1 MADDFG
7 TSRTGTVGD
16 SPARNSR
23 ETPDAR
29 LTFLAICL
37 SACTACTHEIQTTS
51 GPAPVPA
58 VHAVMVRQAKNAAE
72 AGDGDFEL
80 RRLRQF
86 LAANPKNPDA
96 RVLLARYYEAHG
108 YPDLALEHY
117 RLAAAQFPESPVI
130 AISLAKTLRG
140 MDGPTEAVRALQ
152 EFAARQPRPGWD
164 VLSLEGILQDEQGNH
179 TAAESAHRAAVAAAP
194 EKSDLHNNLGYNLLA
209 QGRMDAAIE
218 EFRRAVE
225 LDPKSDIAH
234 NNLAAALA
242 RSGSATKDT
251 AREAIAEW
259 SRSTGQAEAHNNMA
273 AVLIDQGRYEE
284 ARAELAAALSME
296 PGLGAATS
304 NLRLLA
310 EKDGHPASIPAP
322 ASHARKRVSVW
333 ARIFGRHSES
343 KPAVPGSQVDT
354 PTDGAQANTALA
366 DTLVKK

>member
-1 MADDFG
+1 MADYFG
-7 TSRTGTVGD
+7 TSRTGRVGE
-16 SPARNSR
+16 SSARTKR
-23 ETPDAR
+23 ETPDGR

-51 GPAPVPA
+51 APSPVPA

-117 RLAAAQFPESPVI
+117 RLAAAQFPESPMI
-130 AISLAKTLRG
+130 AIALAKTLRDMG
-140 MDGPTEAVRALQ
+140 EPAEAVRALQ
-152 EFAARQPRPGWD
+152 EFAARQPRPNSD
-164 VLSLEGILQDEQGNH
+164 VLSLEGILEDEQGH
-179 TAAESAHRAAVAAAP
+179 HPAAENAHRAAVAAAP
-194 EKSDLHNNLGYNLLA
+194 EQSDLHNNLGYNLLA

-251 AREAIAEW
+251 TSEAIAEW

-273 AVLIDQGRYEE
+273 AVLIDQGRYDE

-304 NLRLLA
+304 NLQLIA
-310 EKDGHPASIPAP
+310 EKDGRPATIPAP
-322 ASHARKRVSVW
+322 ASRAGKRVSVW
-333 ARIFGRHSES
+333 ARIFGRHSEA
-343 KPAVPGSQVDT
+343 KPAAQGSEVDA
-354 PTDGAQANTALA
+354 PTNDAQANSASVETAA
-366 DTLVKK
+366 KK